1 MRRFLPLML
10 AWACASEPGPAVA
23 LSSGECTSTTRQD
36 RVDSYVDIV
45 TAFDVEGRQL
55 YQREEYVLLDG
66 TWLATKLQE
75 NGYFDGLL
83 VSEEVVW
90 DVADANMVAA
100 VDERTLFA
108 YDEEGRLVE
117 EQREAAGKPWTTT
130 THRYDDE
137 GLLVE
142 SYIADRT
149 GQVDDWQELRT
160 WDQGRLQRREVWNV
174 DQNGLSQFE
183 DHTFLESAPSL
194 DARVHAFLLGME
206 VETLRTYDGER
217 VVEVVDLTRVSVWGY
232 DTYQWAY
239 REDGQVAMERSIGP
253 EVRDLAVFSYDRE
266 GRQVRRA
273 FGEDA
278 DGDDVIDEVSSEQTW
293 AWSCD

>member
-1 MRRFLPLML
+1 MRRFVPLLL
-10 AWACASEPGPAVA
+10 AWACASEPGPAVKR
-23 LSSGECTSTTRQD
+23 SSGECTSTTRQD

-45 TAFDVEGRQL
+45 TAFDVEGREL
-55 YQREEYVLLDG
+55 YRREEYVLLDG

-108 YDEEGRLVE
+108 YDKEGRLVE
-117 EQREAAGKPWTTT
+117 EQREAAGEPWTTT
-130 THRYDDE
+130 THRYDDA

-142 SYIADRT
+142 TYVADRT
-149 GQVDDWQELRT
+149 GQAEDWQELRT

-183 DHTFLESAPSL
+183 DYTFLASAPSL
-194 DARVHAFLLGME
+194 DARVHAFQLGME
-206 VETLRTYDGER
+206 IETLRTYDGER
-217 VVEVVDLTRVSVWGY
+217 LVEVVDLTRVSVWGY
-232 DTYQWAY
+232 DTYQWVY
-239 REDGQVAMERSIGP
+239 RDDGQVAKERSIGP
-253 EVRDLAVFSYDRE
+253 EVRDLAVFSYDGE
-266 GRQVRRA
+266 GRQVGRA